1 MTCVTREL
9 LEELAAGL
17 PDSAVREPGM
27 RISSTFDLEAWIKD
41 RGLVVEGP
49 TAWKEGHRWIF
60 SICPWNP
67 DHRNRSAYILRF
79 HNGAIAAGCLHTGCR
94 DKNWHALRDLVEPGW
109 RSKAQPPDTDSPIR
123 GDVAW
128 ESPIPFHQFNL
139 PPFPTEVLPDWLRA
153 FVEAEAI
160 ATQTPVDLSAML
172 ALSVISAAC
181 AKKVVVCLKP
191 DYLEP
196 VNIFAA
202 VALPSGTRKTTVFAA
217 VIKPLEDYERAESR
231 RAGRQNAKWRSAQK
245 IKEAKCKHLQAQAAQ
260 ATGKEQ
266 EQFTQEAE
274 SLAAELADGV
284 APFPTRLIADDC
296 TPEKLATL
304 LRDNGGR
311 IAVMSAEG
319 DVFELLAGRYSASKA
334 PNFVVYLKGH
344 AGDQLRIDRVGRT
357 EFVDRPA
364 LTVGLA
370 VQPDVIRGL
379 ADKPGFR
386 ERGLLGRFLYSLPAS
401 MLGRRDTNPPPVPD
415 VVRSAYQENVLALL
429 HLPQCLG
436 EDSQADRKVLTFE
449 PDAQE
454 ALQQFEQ
461 WVEPR
466 LGEFGELGRM
476 TDWAGKLVGAVGRL
490 AAILHMARF
499 AGSTAPWE
507 IPISG
512 ETLESAIRIGRYLIP
527 HAKAAFA
534 EMGADPVIERAKGI
548 LRWIEHRMLIS
559 FSCRDLHQGMRGTF
573 KRVAELAA
581 PLSLLVDHGFIRLR
595 EEPGSSGPGRK
606 TSPTYDV
613 NPRASWLARNA
624 PNPALDADFEDCED
638 SEIGKS
644 SFPDDSATRP
654 KE

>member
-1 MTCVTREL
+1 
-9 LEELAAGL
+9 
-17 PDSAVREPGM
+17 
-27 RISSTFDLEAWIKD
+27 
-41 RGLVVEGP
+41 
-49 TAWKEGHRWIF
+49 
-60 SICPWNP
+60 
-67 DHRNRSAYILRF
+67 
-79 HNGAIAAGCLHTGCR
+79 
-94 DKNWHALRDLVEPGW
+94 
-109 RSKAQPPDTDSPIR
+109 
-123 GDVAW
+123 
-128 ESPIPFHQFNL
+128 
-139 PPFPTEVLPDWLRA
+139 
-153 FVEAEAI
+153 
-160 ATQTPVDLSAML
+160 ML
-172 ALSVISAAC
+172 ALSVVGAAC
-181 AKKVVVCLKP
+181 AKKVVVCVKP
-191 DYLEP
+191 DYWEP
-196 VNIFAA
+196 VNIFTA

-231 RAGRQNAKWRSAQK
+231 RAGRANAKWRSAQK
-245 IKEAKCKHLQAQAAQ
+245 IKEAKCKHLQAQAAE
-260 ATGKEQ
+260 ATGKEL

-319 DVFELLAGRYSASKA
+319 DVFELLAGRYSASKT

-357 EFVDRPA
+357 EFVDKPA

-415 VVRSAYQENVLALL
+415 EVRGAYHDNVLALL
-429 HLPQCLG
+429 NLPVRVV
-436 EDSQADRKVLTFE
+436 EDSQAAPRVLNLE

-454 ALQQFEQ
+454 VLQQFDQ
-461 WVEPR
+461 WIEPR

-490 AAILHMARF
+490 AGILHMAKF
-499 AGSTAPWE
+499 ACSNAPWE
-507 IPISG
+507 IPISR
-512 ETLESAIRIGRYLIP
+512 ETLECAIRIGMYLIP

-534 EMGADPVIERAKGI
+534 EMGADPVVERAKGI
-548 LRWIEHRMLIS
+548 LRWIEHRKLSS
-559 FSCRDLHQGMRGTF
+559 FTCRDLHQGMRGMF
-573 KRVAELAA
+573 KRVAELGS
-581 PLSLLVDHGFIRLR
+581 PLNLLVDHAFIRVR
-595 EEPGSSGPGRK
+595 EDRSPGGPGRR

-613 NPRASWLARNA
+613 NPLWASWRARNT

-638 SEIGKS
+638 FEIGKS
-644 SFPDDSATRP
+644 LVPDESATRP